1 MCELLKNYFNLF
13 KNNPTLWNLN
23 SVQQPVNNEKLDA
36 GDFPNNIVEYIWV
49 SKDRI
54 RWDHEINSFMK
65 LNNGNYVYF
74 YSGETRGGFVKAIE
88 KKKFRSEY
96 IINNDEN
103 DEFFATIMELY
114 ICKTYEE
121 LVDLIKMNPNPI
133 IYKYYLLDINKK

>member
-1 MCELLKNYFNLF
+1 MCELLKNYFNLL

-49 SKDRI
+49 SKDKI
-54 RWDHEINSFMK
+54 RWDREINSFLK
-65 LNNGNYVYF
+65 LNNGNYAYF
-74 YSGETRGGFVKAIE
+74 YSGETKYGFMKAIE
-88 KKKFRSEY
+88 KRKFRSEY

-121 LVDLIKMNPNPI
+121 LVDLIKMNPNPL
-133 IYKYYLLDINKK
+133 IYKFYLLDINKK